1 MLHAMKRVVPLI
13 FTVVIFS
20 CGTGST
26 NKPETIDLSKNADS
40 SITESVDND
49 NTNRQVR
56 TDTIILYEN
65 RIDRITLPF
74 RKVEMLTELKKEFAG
89 FTVTKEIGQ
98 QDGPDFPLYSIKE
111 RDNEICFFGM
121 DSEDTLKLNEVYI
134 KQAIVK
140 DQYGLKVGD
149 GYQKIKTVRSKNTK
163 TYTDLHQHTFVYFDN
178 SNIMYEISGSVFL
191 PDTVDFENLKFTE
204 EQIKDWTIEYL
215 IWRE

>member
-1 MLHAMKRVVPLI
+1 MLHAMNRVVLFI
-13 FTVVIFS
+13 LAVLIFS

-26 NKPETIDLSKNADS
+26 NKTKTMDLQKNADS
-40 SITESVDND
+40 SIADSVDKD

-65 RIDRITLPF
+65 RIGGITLPF
-74 RKVEMLTELKKEFAG
+74 GKIEMLTELRKEFAG
-89 FTVTKEIGQ
+89 LTITKEIGQ

-111 RDNEICFFGM
+111 RNNEICFFGM

-134 KQAIVK
+134 KQALVK

-149 GYQKIKTVRSKNTK
+149 GYQKIKKVRNKNTK